1 MDAMPVTKL
10 KDTVEMM
17 NSEDYKLRF
26 KAEYAQVVIRYKKL
40 KAMLEKWD
48 NGELNFIPTCPRS
61 TYNMQIKA
69 MTDYIAVLEAR
80 AVMEN
85 VIL

>member
-1 MDAMPVTKL
+1 MEAMPVTEL